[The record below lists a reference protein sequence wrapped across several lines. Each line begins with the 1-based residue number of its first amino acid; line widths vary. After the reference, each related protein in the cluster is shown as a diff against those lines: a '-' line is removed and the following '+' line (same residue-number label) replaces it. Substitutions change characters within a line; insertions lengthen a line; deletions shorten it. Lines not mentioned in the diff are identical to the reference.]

1 MIKFIA
7 HLIPVEIKIK
17 TLYWKKIEDEI
28 QNELNIIFDKIN
40 NDELDNIQILISNFR
55 NKWGKIKLPLW
66 LELKTMEINRAQF
79 MLNFLI
85 DPPII

>member
-55 NKWGKIKLPLW
+55 NKWGKIKLSL
-66 LELKTMEINRAQF
+66 LTKK
-79 MLNFLI
+79 MLS
-85 DPPII
+85 